1 MSFSISSHLDRLP
14 YRATAPQAAAQR
26 PAAAKAPWVETPAV
40 AASASHGASSSLGAI
55 LGRLGVESR
64 DAPAPAPAEPATPAV
79 RPNLDAL
86 NRVLSHYAAQSAG
99 VDTIIS
105 LVRS

>member
-1 MSFSISSHLDRLP
+1 MSMSFTISPSPGHLP
-14 YRATAPQAAAQR
+14 YRTTAPQGTAAAGAVTAVR
-26 PAAAKAPWVETPAV
+26 RETPAADASGSQS
-40 AASASHGASSSLGAI
+40 AASSLSAI
-55 LGRLGVESR
+55 LGRLAAESR
-64 DAPAPAPAEPATPAV
+64 DAANSPETATPAI

>member
-1 MSFSISSHLDRLP
+1 MSMSFSISSHHDRLP
-14 YRATAPQAAAQR
+14 YRATAPQAAAPR
-26 PAAAKAPWVETPAV
+26 PAPAKAPWIETPAV
-40 AASASHGASSSLGAI
+40 DASGSHAAASGLGAI
-55 LGRLGVESR
+55 LGRLSVESR
-64 DAPAPAPAEPATPAV
+64 DAPAPAEAAAPAV

>member
-1 MSFSISSHLDRLP
+1 MSMSFTISPSPGRLP
-14 YRATAPQAAAQR
+14 YHPTSPQGTAAAGAVTAVR
-26 PAAAKAPWVETPAV
+26 RETPAV
-40 AASASHGASSSLGAI
+40 DASGSQSAASSLSAI
-55 LGRLGVESR
+55 LGRLGAESR
-64 DAPAPAPAEPATPAV
+64 DAPSSAETATPVV